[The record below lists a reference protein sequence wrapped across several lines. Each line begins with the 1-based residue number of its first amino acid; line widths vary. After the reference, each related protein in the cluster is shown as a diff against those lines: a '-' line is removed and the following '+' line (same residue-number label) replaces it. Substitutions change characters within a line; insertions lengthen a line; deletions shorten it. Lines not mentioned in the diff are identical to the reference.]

1 MLFRSRIRDL
11 RKEMCKGLSGLLA
24 IVLLLSV
31 AMAAAEDFLLG
42 VEPEP
47 SAITPAYRSSVH
59 PEPEHEDCY
68 WCTPMDLGDDDAV
81 WRMLT
86 APMTVVDID
95 MNKQTVIYA
104 EPDENSEPI
113 GMVTGQSQG
122 LHVLETRDDGWTW
135 VETYSTSFHDS
146 KVKNFNGFVTGYI
159 QSKKL
164 KTIKVNQDYGIIIDK
179 LTQRLYFFKDGHLET
194 SLAVSTGKY
203 NPAAKKQQPY
213 NETRSGE
220 YNIIYTKTGA
230 LNDED
235 SGMVCSYALK
245 FNAADYFHE
254 VPHKKNAD
262 GTKNFRGFEEILGKR
277 ASHGCIRVQA
287 KKNPAG
293 YCMSVLADLI
303 KKRKDKAVI
312 KFVIWEDYQGRQVKI
327 PADDTPLYYNPK
339 GGSMYHSVAD
349 CTSIKK
355 KFLPLT
361 AFTFGELEEEPFHKL
376 KACPYC
382 QPTPR
387 KDFLDEINQ
396 VHQESS
402 PGEIM
407 SIWQPTQ
414 K

>member
-1 MLFRSRIRDL
+1 MR
-11 RKEMCKGLSGLLA
+11 KGLSALLA
-24 IVLLLSV
+24 IVLLFSA

-254 VPHKKNAD
+254 VPHRKNAD

>member
-1 MLFRSRIRDL
+1 MR
-11 RKEMCKGLSGLLA
+11 KGLSALLA
-24 IVLLLSV
+24 IVLLFSA

-220 YNIIYTKTGA
+220 YH
-230 LNDED
+230 L
-235 SGMVCSYALK
+235 
-245 FNAADYFHE
+245 
-254 VPHKKNAD
+254 
-262 GTKNFRGFEEILGKR
+262 
-277 ASHGCIRVQA
+277 
-287 KKNPAG
+287 
-293 YCMSVLADLI
+293 
-303 KKRKDKAVI
+303 
-312 KFVIWEDYQGRQVKI
+312 YQNRR
-327 PADDTPLYYNPK
+327 P
-339 GGSMYHSVAD
+339 
-349 CTSIKK
+349 
-355 KFLPLT
+355 
-361 AFTFGELEEEPFHKL
+361 E
-376 KACPYC
+376 
-382 QPTPR
+382 
-387 KDFLDEINQ
+387 
-396 VHQESS
+396 
-402 PGEIM
+402 
-407 SIWQPTQ
+407 
-414 K
+414 